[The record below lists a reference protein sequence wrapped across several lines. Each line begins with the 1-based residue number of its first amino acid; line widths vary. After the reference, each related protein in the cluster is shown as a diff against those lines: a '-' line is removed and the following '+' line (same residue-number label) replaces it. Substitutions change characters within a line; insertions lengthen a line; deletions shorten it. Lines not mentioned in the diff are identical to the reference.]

1 MPAQTMN
8 DQSTPSVRWTIKGVL
23 EWTAE
28 YFKTKGI
35 PTGRLDAEVL
45 LAHCLN
51 VNRLHL
57 YLNMDRPLNPDER
70 ARFRSLIRRRAARE
84 PVALITGT
92 KEFWSLQLNVT
103 PGILIPRP
111 DTEILVETVL
121 QEIMHMD
128 SPALLEIGT
137 GSGAIALSIAREK
150 TDAFVV
156 ASDIDLL
163 AISTARANARGTQTE
178 GIVRFVACNLF
189 TAMRATPLFDVICS
203 NPPYIRTEDI
213 SELEPEI
220 SCFEPVR
227 ALDGGLD
234 GLDVIREIARHAG
247 PMLRP
252 GGALIVEIG
261 ESQELEVQEIFA
273 SLGGLRDIEAV
284 RDLAGKPRVV
294 KGRI

>member
-57 YLNMDRPLNPDER
+57 YLNMDSPLNPDER

-121 QEIMHMD
+121 QEIEHKD
-128 SPALLEIGT
+128 APALLEIGT

-163 AISTARANARGTQTE
+163 AISTARANARGTQTD
-178 GIVRFVACNLF
+178 GNVRFVACNLF
-189 TAMRATPLFDVICS
+189 TAMRAAPLFDVICS

-213 SELEPEI
+213 PELEPEI
-220 SCFEPVR
+220 SCFEPIR

-261 ESQELEVQEIFA
+261 DSQELEVREIFA